1 MVIQHLNRTDANRT
15 LRLGS
20 GDKVKSIFEL
30 WLERHGVTN
39 APCPASSLA
48 TGHIRTGMP
57 AR

>member
-57 AR
+57 A